1 MSKKMYMIIALVV
14 VVVLALP
21 ISAAMATNKGT
32 IPGISIVSVVPGTVV
47 TIETRNFPENLDFDV
62 TIGPYGSY
70 GLKGTKVTSTNSG
83 KGGTFTVTYDIPAE
97 FKDSARLAIRLQNAT
112 KGYYAYNWF
121 ENMLPTPAV
130 TTVPASTTAI
140 PGYKGFP
147 SFTIIEVDADKSINI
162 DAKNF
167 PPNADV
173 DVTMNIVGAKPSA
186 GYKVTSLKTGEDGVF
201 TAMFDIPKELA
212 GVYMISI
219 NISDPK
225 SGYYGVNWFFNK
237 TYPVKDTPAPTA
249 VTTEASVETPVAGT
263 PVSGETPAAG
273 TPAPAETP
281 IAETTAPTT
290 GPTVEAYTGYPGIEI
305 TSVVKGVK
313 VTIQASNLPKNEN
326 FDVYLGDKASMT
338 TGGVKIA
345 NLEASDTG
353 IATATYDIPTEL
365 AELEQISVRLV
376 STTSGIYGYNWFY
389 NQTYP

>member
-14 VVVLALP
+14 LVALALP

-32 IPGISIVSVVPGTVV
+32 IPSISIVSVVPGTVV
-47 TIETRNFPENLDFDV
+47 TVETSNFPEDLDFDV

-70 GLKGTKVTSTNSG
+70 GLKGTKVTTTNSG

-97 FKDSARLAIRLQNAT
+97 FKDSARLSIRLQNAT

-121 ENMLPTPAV
+121 ENMLPTPAA
-130 TTVPASTTAI
+130 TTVAASTTAI

-147 SFTIIEVDADKSINI
+147 SFTITEVDADKSINI

-167 PPNADV
+167 PPKADV
-173 DVTMNIVGAKPSA
+173 EVTMNIVGVKPSA
-186 GYKVTSLKTGEDGVF
+186 GYKVTTLNTGDDGVF

-225 SGYYGVNWFFNK
+225 SGYYGVNWFFNM
-237 TYPVKDTPAPTA
+237 TYPVKVPPTPTAVPTEVAVETPLSATPAP
-249 VTTEASVETPVAGT
+249 
-263 PVSGETPAAG
+263 GETPAAG
-273 TPAPAETP
+273 TPVAETSAP
-281 IAETTAPTT
+281 ESAPTGET
-290 GPTVEAYTGYPGIEI
+290 YTGYPGIEI

-313 VTIQASNLPKNEN
+313 VTIQAMNLPKNEN
-326 FDVYLGDKASMT
+326 FDVYLGDKASMA
-338 TGGVKIA
+338 TGGVKVA
-345 NLEASDTG
+345 SLESGDNG
-353 IATATYDIPTEL
+353 IATATYDIPSEL
-365 AELEQISVRLV
+365 ADLEQISVRLV
-376 STTSGIYGYNWFY
+376 STTSGNYGYNWFY